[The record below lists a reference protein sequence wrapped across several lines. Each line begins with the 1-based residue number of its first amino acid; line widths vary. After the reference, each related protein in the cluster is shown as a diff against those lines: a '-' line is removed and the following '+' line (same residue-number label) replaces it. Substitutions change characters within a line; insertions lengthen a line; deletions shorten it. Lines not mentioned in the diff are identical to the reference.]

1 MGNRTYCS
9 ERWRTF
15 HDFLR
20 DYLFDLFG
28 KDWFDAERAK
38 PGESRHRIMHWFD
51 HWIALSNSF
60 TVRNKQIL
68 SEPMTGAIRAFLNLA
83 YNLYLISHHTATLG
97 DSIVKGYVKRLKSHR
112 ADDFSGVLFETYA
125 AAAFLKAGFTVN
137 FEDERDGS
145 TSHVEFVATYP
156 ETQKSYSVEVKA
168 REKSMASHTAQG
180 TDTDD
185 FKRLRVANKLN
196 KALGNK
202 KAEHTRVVL
211 IEINV
216 PEVVTSDAGWPTAAL
231 KQIRENEKVDF
242 PGGDKKP
249 SAYVFVTNHSFH
261 NNLEVPDRGLQVLAT
276 GFHIPDFGPDAPNK
290 SYKNVLEARERHR
303 EMFALMKSMQT
314 HYEIPATFDG
324 DMPQL
329 AFQSQT
335 HRRVFNLGGGIL
347 FQLKMGLRFPDGSMK
362 QP

>member
-1 MGNRTYCS
+1 
-9 ERWRTF
+9 
-15 HDFLR
+15 
-20 DYLFDLFG
+20 
-28 KDWFDAERAK
+28 
-38 PGESRHRIMHWFD
+38 
-51 HWIALSNSF
+51 
-60 TVRNKQIL
+60 
-68 SEPMTGAIRAFLNLA
+68 
-83 YNLYLISHHTATLG
+83 
-97 DSIVKGYVKRLKSHR
+97 
-112 ADDFSGVLFETYA
+112 
-125 AAAFLKAGFTVN
+125 
-137 FEDERDGS
+137 
-145 TSHVEFVATYP
+145 
-156 ETQKSYSVEVKA
+156 
-168 REKSMASHTAQG
+168 MASHTAQG

-329 AFQSQT
+329 AFQSRDAPPRLQFGRWYIVPT
-335 HRRVFNLGGGIL
+335 KDGTEVPGRLYEAAVNEFSCEVLGVY
-347 FQLKMGLRFPDGSMK
+347 QLLSGEIDPCDVSHLPSGA
-362 QP
+362 